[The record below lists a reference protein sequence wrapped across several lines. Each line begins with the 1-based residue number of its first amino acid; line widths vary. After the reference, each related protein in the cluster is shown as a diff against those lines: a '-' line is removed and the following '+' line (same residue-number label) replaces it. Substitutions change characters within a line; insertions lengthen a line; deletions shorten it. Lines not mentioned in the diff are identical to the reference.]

1 LKYVRERD
9 RDRERER
16 RGRERERE
24 RERKRVREGERERDR
39 DRERDIYVMR
49 ERAWVSESM
58 CVWVQ
63 VRYSELYAGIFTTC
77 SYAV

>member
-1 LKYVRERD
+1 MRERD